1 MCVEFRTFGIHAER
15 QRMFLRRLGQ
25 NDRQLCVH
33 GRHCPQVL
41 EKLDGNFVFVG
52 KPVTQEATAAM
63 LPGPGIGPEEGAV
76 EVPREVVLSAMADFF
91 AVAA

>member
-41 EKLDGNFVFVG
+41 EKLDAPGGRAYVWKQDGFTFDAG
-52 KPVTQEATAAM
+52 PTIIRIPTGADGGSAATPASA
-63 LPGPGIGPEEGAV
+63 
-76 EVPREVVLSAMADFF
+76 EVP
-91 AVAA
+91 AVPAPR